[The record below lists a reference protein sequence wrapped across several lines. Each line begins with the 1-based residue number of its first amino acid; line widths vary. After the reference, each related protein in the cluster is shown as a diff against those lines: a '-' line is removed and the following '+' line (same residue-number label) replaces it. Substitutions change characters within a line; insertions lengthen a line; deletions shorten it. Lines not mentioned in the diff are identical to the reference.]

1 MRLDNYSTGTYKP
14 GANIIKQM
22 LWFFLG
28 SPLLATRWI
37 PMSGFKVMVLRIFGA
52 KIGRGVRIKPGL
64 RVKFPWRL
72 TVGDYAWLGE
82 DAWIDNLAEVTIGA
96 HACISQGVYLCTGNH
111 DWNHP
116 DFKLI
121 VAPIHIQ
128 ESCWI
133 AAKSVIGPGVT
144 VGRGAVLV
152 LGGVAGKS
160 LEPMTVYG
168 GNPAQP
174 IKQRKLAMEEIHVS
188 HR

>member
-22 LWFFLG
+22 LWFFIG

-144 VGRGAVLV
+144 VGKGAVLV

-174 IKQRKLAMEEIHVS
+174 IKPRKLGMEEIHVS